1 MNNALLSL
9 VGATIICAM
18 VSERAIAAP
27 SWQETTAAIY
37 QKLEPRQPR
46 DLVARDLSAP
56 WGGNAAKIRRR
67 FHSSC

>member
-9 VGATIICAM
+9 VGATIICAL

-37 QKLEPRQPR
+37 QKT
-46 DLVARDLSAP
+46 
-56 WGGNAAKIRRR
+56 
-67 FHSSC
+67 